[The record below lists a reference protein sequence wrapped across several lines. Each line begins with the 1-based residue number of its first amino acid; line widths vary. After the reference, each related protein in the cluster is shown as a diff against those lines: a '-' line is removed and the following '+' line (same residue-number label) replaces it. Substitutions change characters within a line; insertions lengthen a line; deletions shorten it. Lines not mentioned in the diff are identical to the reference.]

1 MVAIAA
7 IHFYLWQEGYDGI
20 DVIGPAFLLQSVLGV
35 GGAALLLITP
45 ARWLHWVAAL
55 DWLFAAGSLGALLIS
70 TTVGLFGFVETTT
83 ATLWW
88 ETLWVEIAAIVV
100 LGGAVRRRRAA
111 AAPDAERAGRDP
123 ARPPAAQLPLAK
135 AASNDAAGGSK
146 ASRRTNSSA
155 SGAPTRRSMPASSH
169 STEIGPS

>member
-1 MVAIAA
+1 MTTGRLDARRRSGAGVWVLRLLGAALMVAIAA

-55 DWLFAAGSLGALLIS
+55 DWLFAAGSLAALLVS

-88 ETLWVEIAAIVV
+88 ETLWVESAAIVV
-100 LGGAVRRRRAA
+100 LGALFFVAR
-111 AAPDAERAGRDP
+111 GR
-123 ARPPAAQLPLAK
+123 LA
-135 AASNDAAGGSK
+135 D
-146 ASRRTNSSA
+146 RQR
-155 SGAPTRRSMPASSH
+155 H
-169 STEIGPS
+169 

>member
-1 MVAIAA
+1 MTTDLLHQRRRSGALTWVLRLVGAALLVTIAA
-7 IHFYLWQEGYDGI
+7 IHFYLWQQQGYDGI

-35 GGAALLLITP
+35 GGAGLLLITP

-70 TTVGLFGFVETTT
+70 TTVGMFGFVETTT

-100 LGGAVRRRRAA
+100 LGALFVV
-111 AAPDAERAGRDP
+111 
-123 ARPPAAQLPLAK
+123 ARP
-135 AASNDAAGGSK
+135 
-146 ASRRTNSSA
+146 RHT
-155 SGAPTRRSMPASSH
+155 
-169 STEIGPS
+169 